1 MIGETR
7 EKKQV
12 KTNSIIIENGGN
24 EQIVYYAPEIP
35 QFFAAMTKE
44 WHCVFDAFFF
54 TRILK
59 IDKQRFLY
67 IDRSICTFK
76 FLKFGRDK

>member
-7 EKKQV
+7 EKKPV

-44 WHCVFDAFFF
+44 WHCVFDAFF
-54 TRILK
+54 
-59 IDKQRFLY
+59 
-67 IDRSICTFK
+67 SHAC
-76 FLKFGRDK
+76 